1 MTPEFTVIRD
11 TTPAAEIP
19 RGAVVAMGNFD
30 GVHLGHRAVIAAALR
45 MGQAHGKPAFAV
57 TFEPHPR
64 SFFSPN
70 SPQFRLSDETNKLR
84 LLAGTGLAGAVVMT
98 FDKSRA
104 GTSAQDF
111 IHHDLI
117 ERLGI
122 SGIAVGYDFHF
133 GKGRVGSPSLLVSEA
148 PRLGIEVDV
157 QAHVDIEERPVS
169 SSAIRMALAEG
180 QIDDATAMLGGP
192 WFVSGEVIHGEKR
205 GRDLGY
211 PTANIRLDKNCSL
224 KHGIYAV
231 RVGRG
236 AERFDAVA
244 SFGRR
249 PTFDNGAPLLE
260 VFVFDFKGDLY
271 GTTLDVAFIS
281 FIRDE
286 LKFDSIDALI
296 RQMDDDSARARA
308 ATSRRA
314 RCVSEAWSHQLS
326 KTEKEKMLAGELY
339 RPDAEI
345 GAEQAQTKAWLVRYN
360 AALAQPVSERHA
372 LLRER
377 LGHVGAGAVIR
388 PPFFCDFGYN
398 IRIGDGVFL
407 NFNCVIL
414 DVVEVSIG
422 DRTQI
427 GPAVQIYAADHPRDA
442 ETRREGLEFGRPVRI
457 GSDVWIGGGA
467 IILPGITIGDGAIIG
482 AGSVVTRDVGAGV
495 TVAGNPARP
504 RQAETGPVGA
514 LRFSRL
520 AAMESP
526 MFARRTISI
535 SGPASA

>member
-1 MTPEFTVIRD
+1 MTTGFTVIRD
-11 TTPAAEIP
+11 TTPATDIP

-30 GVHLGHRAVIAAALR
+30 GVHLGHRAVIDAALR
-45 MGQAHGKPAFAV
+45 MGRAHGKPALAV

-84 LLAGTGLAGAVVMT
+84 LLAGTGLDGAVVMT
-98 FDKSRA
+98 FDKARA

-117 ERLGI
+117 GRLGV

-133 GKGRVGSPSLLVSEA
+133 GKGRAGSPSLLVSEG

-157 QAHVDIEERPVS
+157 QAHVDIDERPVS

-180 QIDDATAMLGGP
+180 QIDEATAMLGGP
-192 WFVSGEVIHGEKR
+192 WFVSGAVIHGEKR

-236 AERFDAVA
+236 QGKDHERFDAVA

-260 VFVFDFKGDLY
+260 VFLFDFKGDLY
-271 GTTLDVAFIS
+271 GTVLDIAFIG

-308 ATSRRA
+308 
-314 RCVSEAWSHQLS
+314 
-326 KTEKEKMLAGELY
+326 
-339 RPDAEI
+339 
-345 GAEQAQTKAWLVRYN
+345 
-360 AALAQPVSERHA
+360 
-372 LLRER
+372 
-377 LGHVGAGAVIR
+377 
-388 PPFFCDFGYN
+388 
-398 IRIGDGVFL
+398 
-407 NFNCVIL
+407 
-414 DVVEVSIG
+414 
-422 DRTQI
+422 
-427 GPAVQIYAADHPRDA
+427 
-442 ETRREGLEFGRPVRI
+442 
-457 GSDVWIGGGA
+457 
-467 IILPGITIGDGAIIG
+467 
-482 AGSVVTRDVGAGV
+482 
-495 TVAGNPARP
+495 
-504 RQAETGPVGA
+504 
-514 LRFSRL
+514 RL
-520 AAMESP
+520 AAAP
-526 MFARRTISI
+526 DAFPRLGVIS
-535 SGPASA
+535 